1 MNHSFHSYEEENIH
15 YWSNRASGYSN
26 VNKEEL
32 TSNQKSVWSTLLDER
47 IQKHFQNRD
56 RADIHILDIGTGPG
70 FFAIILREL
79 GYHVTGID
87 YTKSMLLE
95 AKKNAKHLSND
106 IHFLQMNAEELTFP
120 SKSFDVIFSRNLTW
134 NLPHPQKAYTHWVRV
149 LKDGGL
155 LLNFDANWYHYLH
168 DEEAKSAHLT
178 DRANI
183 AASDVEDEC
192 AGTNVDAMEA
202 IARQTPLSALS
213 RPKWD
218 KEILSSLHMQVKTYL
233 ATSVDKAGEN
243 QQCFHSNVYG
253 GIKKRS
259 HWLIQYPFFANL
271 FFLIQCFHR
280 CIDQTAIGKSSLII
294 GRKSARHLN
303 IISRCRIIF

>member
-1 MNHSFHSYEEENIH
+1 MNHSFHNYEEENIH
-15 YWSNRASGYSN
+15 YWSNRASGYSD

-87 YTKSMLLE
+87 YTKSTLLE
-95 AKKNAKHLSND
+95 AKKNAKHLSNE

-120 SKSFDVIFSRNLTW
+120 SKSFDVIVSRNLTW

-168 DEEAKSAHLT
+168 DEEAKSAHLI

-218 KEILSSLHMQVKTYL
+218 KEILSSLHMQVKTD
-233 ATSVDKAGEN
+233 ANIWQRVWTRQERINNASTPMFMVE
-243 QQCFHSNVYG
+243 S
-253 GIKKRS
+253 KKGV
-259 HWLIQYPFFANL
+259 
-271 FFLIQCFHR
+271 
-280 CIDQTAIGKSSLII
+280 TG
-294 GRKSARHLN
+294 
-303 IISRCRIIF
+303 

>member
-1 MNHSFHSYEEENIH
+1 
-15 YWSNRASGYSN
+15 
-26 VNKEEL
+26 
-32 TSNQKSVWSTLLDER
+32 
-47 IQKHFQNRD
+47 
-56 RADIHILDIGTGPG
+56 
-70 FFAIILREL
+70 
-79 GYHVTGID
+79 
-87 YTKSMLLE
+87 
-95 AKKNAKHLSND
+95 
-106 IHFLQMNAEELTFP
+106 MNAEELTFP
-120 SKSFDVIFSRNLTW
+120 SKSFDVIVSRNLTW

-218 KEILSSLHMQVKTYL
+218 KEILSSLHMQVKTY
-233 ATSVDKAGEN
+233 ANIWQRVWTRQERINNASTPMFMVE
-243 QQCFHSNVYG
+243 S
-253 GIKKRS
+253 KKGV
-259 HWLIQYPFFANL
+259 
-271 FFLIQCFHR
+271 
-280 CIDQTAIGKSSLII
+280 TG
-294 GRKSARHLN
+294 
-303 IISRCRIIF
+303 

>member
-15 YWSNRASGYSN
+15 YWSNRASGYSD

-120 SKSFDVIFSRNLTW
+120 SKSFDVIVSRNLTW

-218 KEILSSLHMQVKTYL
+218 KEILSSLHMQVKTD
-233 ATSVDKAGEN
+233 ANIWQRVWTRQERINNASTPMFMVE
-243 QQCFHSNVYG
+243 S
-253 GIKKRS
+253 KKGV
-259 HWLIQYPFFANL
+259 
-271 FFLIQCFHR
+271 
-280 CIDQTAIGKSSLII
+280 TG
-294 GRKSARHLN
+294 
-303 IISRCRIIF
+303 